1 MALVSHKPADNVLAP
16 KIITR
21 IDNSYQPWWIHRN
34 KSGFLRKAT
43 SRHSFGDVFPLGK

>member
-21 IDNSYQPWWIHRN
+21 IDNSYQPWWTLIEIN
-34 KSGFLRKAT
+34 QAF
-43 SRHSFGDVFPLGK
+43 LGKLLQDIVLAMCFL